1 MGISSSKS
9 STITI
14 RPSDA
19 DAAPSAA
26 EEAAGDGGDENVTVI
41 LLGPRW
47 VRDRDTGQ
55 QYVEKNRRR
64 IDMLERRGEVTHAL
78 REQGKRFFTRYK
90 DGTMQ
95 MDPKRA
101 PVGKSIK
108 LMGSMAYVLTR
119 TR

>member
-1 MGISSSKS
+1 MGTSSSKS

-14 RPSDA
+14 RRSAA
-19 DAAPSAA
+19 DAAPSVA
-26 EEAAGDGGDENVTVI
+26 EEAAGEGEDENDTVI
-41 LLGPRW
+41 ILGPRW
-47 VRDRDTGQ
+47 VRDRNTGQ

-78 REQGKRFFTRYK
+78 REQGKRFFTRHK

-101 PVGKSIK
+101 PVGGWTSLVVTMKH
-108 LMGSMAYVLTR
+108 Y
-119 TR
+119 

>member
-14 RPSDA
+14 RRNPD
-19 DAAPSAA
+19 DAAPPAA
-26 EEAAGDGGDENVTVI
+26 EEAAAEGEENVVVI
-41 LLGPRW
+41 ILGPRW
-47 VRDRDTGQ
+47 VRDRNTGQ

-64 IDMLERRGEVTHAL
+64 DDMLDRRGEVTHVL
-78 REQGKRFFTRYK
+78 REQGKRFFTRHK

-101 PVGKSIK
+101 PVGK
-108 LMGSMAYVLTR
+108 
-119 TR
+119 